1 MAGGLIAGK
10 GGYGRN
16 HLVAGASLG
25 LAFAGI
31 GAVAR
36 HAVPSTSPLWGN
48 LGPAS
53 AFIPFV
59 TAALSPITG
68 FFIQAII
75 LLTVVYA
82 LVGKPGRAA
91 FLIVVGLALA
101 GSASIETI
109 PSWLVVGATTGAVL
123 MLAYLLAFRHEPMLV
138 VPTTATLAV
147 LATLRDGILH
157 SYPAALAGAIAGA
170 LLITGAAWLWYRSRE
185 AA

>member
-1 MAGGLIAGK
+1 MGK
-10 GGYGRN
+10 
-16 HLVAGASLG
+16 
-25 LAFAGI
+25 
-31 GAVAR
+31 
-36 HAVPSTSPLWGN
+36 P
-48 LGPAS
+48 GPAS
-53 AFIPFV
+53 AYIPFV

-68 FFIQAII
+68 FVIQAII
-75 LLTVVYA
+75 LLTIIYA

-91 FLIVVGLALA
+91 FLVVVGLALA
-101 GSASIETI
+101 GSTSIETI